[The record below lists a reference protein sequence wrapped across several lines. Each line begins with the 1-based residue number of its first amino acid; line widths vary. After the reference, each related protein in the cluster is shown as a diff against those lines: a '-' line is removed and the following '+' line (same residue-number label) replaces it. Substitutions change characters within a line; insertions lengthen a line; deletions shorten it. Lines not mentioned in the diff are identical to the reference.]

1 MSMSMTSSTTT
12 VSPSLDALAL
22 ARTET
27 LPEGVLLCGK
37 YRVIR
42 KLAQGAVAGIWL
54 VRHELLKVERALK
67 RIPAPLA
74 LEDRVRGRLERQ
86 ARIMSRLDHPA
97 AVAVQDCGVS
107 DGAPYLE
114 MEAVRGRAL
123 EDEFATTTFSAAD
136 FAPLLEQLCDLLDQ
150 AHGRGI
156 VHRDLKASKIL
167 RLRDRRVG
175 RDLKVLGFGMA
186 SLVEDPSL
194 GANDPLFIGT
204 PAYASPEQILR
215 GVTAAQGESID
226 SLPTLD
232 ARCDVYSLGVILYK
246 ALSGVSPY
254 RGNLNSILF
263 QKLNKPVPR
272 FDEATRAQLPTGI
285 EELVLACLSK
295 DPRQR
300 PATALEVWE
309 TFQAALNRSSI
320 GPVTVPLPGEAN
332 APTSALL
339 AASPKSTT
347 ALEAA
352 ATSVVPEDSNHPPT
366 SSPTPADSPVGS
378 SDTFGGAETETLDST
393 TAVIAPSGI
402 PEDSPGYSLP
412 DAARLL
418 GVPVDHLRAQV
429 EKGLLTA
436 VKRGDQ
442 WRVPNQELER
452 RLLIGAELD
461 PALMNDPEF
470 LDIEERLQREPDR
483 PRHVLRRGD
492 LFLKHRAYEQAIADY
507 SRAIRLDPREPE
519 GFRKRALAY
528 RLMGDFEQAIRD
540 GSTLIELSPR
550 DPTAYLQRG
559 YSYHQIGDYDR
570 AIADYS
576 KAIRLDPGE
585 TSGYFNRG
593 LALRA
598 RGMELE
604 AIQDYTSVLEIDP
617 KDVSALVNR
626 GFTYR
631 LRGEFEKAIRDY
643 DEAIRLAPDHALA
656 HLNRGYAFSAQGDHE
671 RAIADFTRSIELEPR
686 NPAAYYNRGFAW
698 TCLGQF
704 ARSIP
709 DFTQAIAL
717 DPEDGS
723 AYANRAFALH
733 SLGAVAQAIEDYT
746 QALQRL
752 GRDASTYY
760 NRGVAHRDRGDHRA
774 AIDDFAE
781 ALRIQP
787 SDVAAAV
794 NLAVCRQA
802 VGDLERALADLNEAI
817 RLDPDEAEIY
827 LIRGRLHLQRGDPTQ
842 AAADFAAALKL
853 NPDLPSALRLRGLAL
868 FKLGKRLTALL
879 DLSRSLLARRSVP
892 PLRRRLRRAR
902 LRLPEGG
909 GPHPLDQDT
918 RRNRME

>member
-1 MSMSMTSSTTT
+1 MTSTT
-12 VSPSLDALAL
+12 VGTPLDALTL
-22 ARTET
+22 ARAET

-74 LEDRVRGRLERQ
+74 IEDQVRGRLERQ
-86 ARIMSRLDHPA
+86 ARIMSRLDHPV

-114 MEAVRGRAL
+114 MEAVRGRTL
-123 EDEFATTTFSAAD
+123 EDEFATITLSAAD
-136 FAPLLEQLCDLLDQ
+136 FAPLLEQLCDLLNQ
-150 AHGRGI
+150 AHRRGI
-156 VHRDLKASKIL
+156 VHRDLKASKVL
-167 RLRDRRVG
+167 RLQDRRVG

-186 SLVEDPSL
+186 SLVEDAAL

-215 GVTAAQGESID
+215 GVTAAQGESIE

-246 ALSGVSPY
+246 GLAGTSPY

-272 FDEATRAQLPTGI
+272 FDEAIRSNLPAGV
-285 EELVLACLSK
+285 EDLVLACLSK

-300 PATALEVWE
+300 PGSALEVWE
-309 TFQAALNRSSI
+309 SFQAAVHRATVAPVVVTPPEGFDASVLLPALP
-320 GPVTVPLPGEAN
+320 GPVTSSDLA
-332 APTSALL
+332 SARG
-339 AASPKSTT
+339 ADSGHPTT
-347 ALEAA
+347 A
-352 ATSVVPEDSNHPPT
+352 T
-366 SSPTPADSPVGS
+366 DSPAGS
-378 SDTFGGAETETLDST
+378 SDARRMPIPPAAD
-393 TAVIAPSGI
+393 APAIASNDP
-402 PEDSPGYSLP
+402 PEDAPGYSLP

-429 EKGLLTA
+429 EKELLPA

-442 WRVPNQELER
+442 WRIPNKDLER
-452 RLLIGAELD
+452 YLLIGTDLD
-461 PALMNDPEF
+461 PALLNDPEF

-483 PRHVLRRGD
+483 PRHILRRGD
-492 LFLKHRAYEQAIADY
+492 LLLKHRAYEKAIVDY
-507 SRAIRLDPREPE
+507 TRAIRLDPHEPE
-519 GFRKRALAY
+519 GFRKRALAH
-528 RLMGDFEQAIRD
+528 RLAGDFERAIRD

-576 KAIRLDPGE
+576 KAIRIDPGE
-585 TSGYFNRG
+585 VSGYFNRG

-598 RGMELE
+598 RGMEAE
-604 AIQDYTSVLEIDP
+604 AIQDYTSVLAIDP
-617 KDVSALVNR
+617 KDVATLVNR

-631 LRGEFEKAIRDY
+631 LMGEFEKAIRDY

-656 HLNRGYAFSAQGDHE
+656 HLNRGYAYSAQGDHE
-671 RAIADFTRSIELEPR
+671 RAIADFSRSIQLEPR

-709 DFTQAIAL
+709 DFTQAITL
-717 DPEDGS
+717 DPDDGP

-733 SLGAVAQAIEDYT
+733 SQGAVAQAIEDYT
-746 QALQRL
+746 LALERI
-752 GRDASTYY
+752 GRDASTFY
-760 NRGVAHRDRGDHRA
+760 NRGVAHRDRGDYRA

-787 SDVAAAV
+787 GDVAAAV

-827 LIRGRLHLQRGDPTQ
+827 LIRGHLFLQRDDPAQ
-842 AAADFAAALKL
+842 AAADFATALKL
-853 NPDLPSALRLRGLAL
+853 NPDLPAALRLRGLAL
-868 FKLGKRLTALL
+868 FKLGKRLSALI

-902 LRLPEGG
+902 LRLPDGG
-909 GPHPLDQDT
+909 GPNPLDQDA
-918 RRNRME
+918 RRG